1 MVSTQLAE
9 TRRYLHELDSKLCN
23 DPEPLRE
30 AARTYRRLA
39 DQAGNV
45 RCDTDMLG
53 AESADVWVSWA
64 ADAFRGKTA
73 LVSWRLDA
81 VTGPVF
87 TETAIALESA
97 AAALAR
103 SRGSIVDICR
113 RFDVAAADYEARAAR
128 TAGRLGSWSL
138 YFEVLQKCAWWRS
151 AGSRVVGSLS
161 ASLISVA
168 ERLDVLARYTQ
179 TESEAFSIP
188 PMPGSAGEF
197 GAETAGVV
205 RRALDDGVPDHVLR
219 FTLAPLRSTVDRIR
233 SDLLS
238 GKPISAYDQ
247 AMLTGFYDP
256 LGPELLK
263 IPGVLQGEDLK
274 WAGNG
279 LMLRYGLKNTDGLP
293 LRMDWVDAVA
303 TQPVEPSW
311 SGDDA
316 KPNLAFQR
324 LAELVDAGDAEL
336 RSGFWRAI
344 RAADQPTRK

>member
-1 MVSTQLAE
+1 VVSTQLAE

-39 DQAGNV
+39 DRAGNV
-45 RCDTDMLG
+45 RCDTDLLG

-73 LVSWRLDA
+73 LVSSRLEV

-87 TETAIALESA
+87 TETAIALETA

-103 SRGSIVDICR
+103 SRWSIVDIRR
-113 RFDVAAADYEARAAR
+113 RFEVAARDYEARTP

-138 YFEVLQKCAWWRS
+138 HFEVLRKCAWWRS
-151 AGSRVVGSLS
+151 AGSRVVDTLS
-161 ASLISVA
+161 ARLNGVA

-179 TESEAFSIP
+179 RESEAFYLP

-197 GAETAGVV
+197 GAETADIV
-205 RRALDDGVPDHVLR
+205 RTDLNDEVPDYVLR
-219 FTLAPLRSTVDRIR
+219 FALLPLRSTVDRIR
-233 SDLLS
+233 SDQVN

-247 AMLTGFYDP
+247 VMLTGFYDQ

-263 IPGVLQGEDLK
+263 IPGILHGEDLR
-274 WAGNG
+274 WVGNG

-293 LRMDWVDAVA
+293 LHMDWVDAVA
-303 TQPVEPSW
+303 AHPVEPAW
-311 SGDDA
+311 PGDDA
-316 KPNLAFQR
+316 KPDPEFQR

-336 RSGFWRAI
+336 RSSFWQAI
-344 RAADQPTRK
+344 RKADQPARK